1 MADTKPPTN
10 STGPVFVTG
19 ASRGIGAATAREFA
33 KRGHAVALAARNKDA
48 IERLAQE
55 IRASGGNAVAIPC
68 DVGDP
73 AQVERAIARA
83 VAELGRLGIV
93 INNAGT
99 LEPLAR
105 IADADMRQWA
115 RAMEV
120 NLNGPIYVMHYA
132 APHLPKGG
140 VVINITS
147 GAGERP
153 LTGRSAYCASKAGL
167 MIASRVFA
175 VEEAETRG
183 IRVIAFS
190 PGYVDTEMNA
200 LNRQHRMGN
209 SSTIAVA
216 DLRPPEETARLV
228 AWLASPDAAPL
239 NGKIVSAREPDIR
252 RAAGVAMLAD

>member
-1 MADTKPPTN
+1 MAESKPSSG
-10 STGPVFVTG
+10 STRPVFITG
-19 ASRGIGAATAREFA
+19 ASRGIGAATAREFG
-33 KRGHAVALAARNKDA
+33 KRGHPVALAARSTAA
-48 IERLAQE
+48 IETLAQE
-55 IRASGGNAVAIPC
+55 IRAAGGTAVAIAC
-68 DVGDP
+68 DVSDCT
-73 AQVERAIARA
+73 QVERAIARA
-83 VAELGRLGIV
+83 VAELGGLGIV

-99 LEPLAR
+99 LEPVAR

-132 APHLPKGG
+132 APHLPPGG

-147 GAGERP
+147 GAGERA

-183 IRVIAFS
+183 MRVIAFS

-200 LNRQHRMGN
+200 LNRRHRMGN
-209 SSTIAVA
+209 SSNIDVA
-216 DLRPPEETARLV
+216 DLRPPEETAQLI
-228 AWLASPDAAPL
+228 AWLAGPDAAAL
-239 NGKIVSAREPDIR
+239 NGKIVSARQPEIR